1 MLKSKYSFDKNVSSQ
16 LKAFALVLMIMH
28 HLWHRPYF
36 ALFEPIEYGH
46 LLLSIGM
53 MGKICVGMFLFVS
66 GYGLMA
72 SYCSAGNVFHIWG
85 RRVWCRLLLVAA
97 LLVARFVL
105 GWNILNIGLI
115 IAMIMFL
122 IDIQGYL
129 SDKVKRG
136 FDFLGKMSMNMWL
149 IHLFFIVYG
158 FHFRNPFADL
168 TWIYLESLAAAY
180 IIWCVYHKQ
189 CGCKW

>member
-28 HLWHRPYF
+28 HLWHQRYF

-46 LLLSIGM
+46 LLPSIGM

-97 LLVARFVL
+97 LLIARFVL

-168 TWIYLESLAAAY
+168 AWIYLESLAAAY
-180 IIWCVYHKQ
+180 IIWHMN
-189 CGCKW
+189 

>member
-1 MLKSKYSFDKNVSSQ
+1 MVRLW
-16 LKAFALVLMIMH
+16 LLVL
-28 HLWHRPYF
+28 LSLNPFLLTVLSVVF
-36 ALFEPIEYGH
+36 A
-46 LLLSIGM
+46 
-53 MGKICVGMFLFVS
+53 
-66 GYGLMA
+66 
-72 SYCSAGNVFHIWG
+72 
-85 RRVWCRLLLVAA
+85 
-97 LLVARFVL
+97 L

-129 SDKVKRG
+129 SDRVKRG

-180 IIWCVYHKQ
+180 IIWCVYHNYVLENV
-189 CGCKW
+189 

>member
-36 ALFEPIEYGH
+36 ALFEPIDYGH

-180 IIWCVYHKQ
+180 IIWHMN
-189 CGCKW
+189 